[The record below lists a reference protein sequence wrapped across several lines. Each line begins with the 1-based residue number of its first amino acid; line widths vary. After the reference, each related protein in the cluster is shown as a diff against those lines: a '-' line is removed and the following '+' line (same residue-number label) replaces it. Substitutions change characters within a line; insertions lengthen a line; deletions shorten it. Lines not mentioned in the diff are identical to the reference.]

1 MPRLTV
7 FDVDHTI
14 TSHSTGRRLL
24 QCGRRSGLF
33 GPGSLVSLPYH
44 YVRYRSGTINAER
57 AVAVLA
63 RLNGRTR
70 SDLEAI
76 AAGCYER
83 RVRDD
88 IMKDARECVEAH
100 IRAGDV
106 VVLATS
112 SLGLIVKPL
121 AVGLGVT
128 YILATELEFQN
139 DIATG
144 CLATA
149 PCYGEEKRD
158 RVISLAAALRMDLA
172 QASFYSDSHHD
183 LPLLR
188 SVGTPVAVNPDARLR
203 KEAVA
208 RGWEVL
214 KFR

>member
-1 MPRLTV
+1 MPRLAV

-14 TSHSTGRRLL
+14 TRHSTGRRLIE
-24 QCGRRSGLF
+24 CGRKSGLF
-33 GPGSLVSLPYH
+33 GPGSLVGLPYH

-70 SDLEAI
+70 ADLEAI
-76 AAGCYER
+76 AVGCYER
-83 RVRDD
+83 RIRGD
-88 IMKDARECVEAH
+88 IMKDARESVEAH
-100 IRAGDV
+100 VRAGDIV
-106 VVLATS
+106 AFATS

-121 AVGLGVT
+121 ATSLGVT
-128 YILATELEFQN
+128 YILATELEYN
-139 DIATG
+139 DDVATG
-144 CLATA
+144 RLATA

-158 RVISLAAALRMDLA
+158 RVVSLAAALRIDLA

-203 KEAVA
+203 KEAA
-208 RGWEVL
+208 SRGWEVL
-214 KFR
+214 RFR